1 MSYQAGNTLF
11 TVELLVGSLIFL
23 FAAEKRKW
31 FYLWLTAVFF
41 GCPLLVWFMPMHDQ
55 IFYSLVGTLVK
66 NLAIMGLTILG
77 MGLCFRLPFRGLFSA
92 CVSGYAVQHIA
103 FQTFMLLRHFS
114 WAKAIVETG
123 ITGTLMIQIPVDVI
137 IYAVCLVT
145 LGRFVARHKCYQR
158 VDGRIVSLAFLIIM
172 IGIGLRRVTQYFNEW
187 ESITIPL
194 YAIVSCI
201 LALTI
206 QYILFLDMEKQREN
220 EAIQLMWQEERK
232 QYQISKENQE
242 LLHIKYHDWKHQLL
256 GFQGKIPQEEIRK
269 MEEAMKTYEGMYDT
283 GNEALDVVLTQFH
296 WRCLKRGISMN
307 FAGNGKM
314 LPEME
319 VTDIYSLFGNAI
331 ENAME
336 AVEREQDPEK
346 RVIDIFLDRKG
357 DLTVVEVSN
366 YYNGN
371 IRMTEGLPVSSKKEE
386 GFHGFGVKSMKQI
399 TEKYGGGMS
408 VSVEKDEF
416 HLRFWLMDGFRQ
428 A

>member
-31 FYLWLTAVFF
+31 FYLRLTAVFF

-158 VDGRIVSLAFLIIM
+158 VDGRIVGLAFLIIM

-319 VTDIYSLFGNAI
+319 VTDIY
-331 ENAME
+331 
-336 AVEREQDPEK
+336 
-346 RVIDIFLDRKG
+346 
-357 DLTVVEVSN
+357 
-366 YYNGN
+366 
-371 IRMTEGLPVSSKKEE
+371 
-386 GFHGFGVKSMKQI
+386 
-399 TEKYGGGMS
+399 
-408 VSVEKDEF
+408 
-416 HLRFWLMDGFRQ
+416 
-428 A
+428 